1 MKKSILIILLFL
13 SGCALVFA
21 QDKDT
26 ITTES
31 GLKYIVLEKGS
42 GDHAVNNKAVEVN
55 YTGYLTDGKIFDSSF
70 KRNEPIEFV
79 LGQAQV
85 IKGWDE
91 GIALM
96 NVGDKYRLIIPPDLA
111 YGDKGA
117 GDAIP
122 PNSTLIFD
130 VELLSVSEPKTP
142 ITDALVDEIINGGID
157 AVIKKYYELK
167 KTHPNDYNFKESEL
181 NTFGYQ
187 LLQNGNT
194 DEAIKIFTVNAE
206 AYPNSF
212 NVYDSLG
219 EAYMAKGDKE
229 NAIINYKKSLELNPD
244 NENSKDMLQ
253 QLQK

>member
-1 MKKSILIILLFL
+1 MKKFSVIFLLVIAFT
-13 SGCALVFA
+13 AIVNA
-21 QDKDT
+21 QNQDT
-26 ITTES
+26 VTTES
-31 GLKYIVLEKGS
+31 GLKYIVLENGN
-42 GDHAVNNKAVEVN
+42 GEHAVNNKAVEVN
-55 YTGYLTDGKIFDSSF
+55 YTGYLPDGKVFDSSF
-70 KRNEPIEFV
+70 KRKEPIEFV
-79 LGQAQV
+79 LGEGQV

-157 AVIKKYYELK
+157 AAIKKYYDLK
-167 KTHPNDYNFKESEL
+167 KNHPDDYNFKESEL

-187 LLQNGNT
+187 LLQNGNV
-194 DEAIKIFTVNAE
+194 DEAIKIFKVNVE
-206 AYPNSF
+206 SYPNSF
-212 NVYDSLG
+212 NVYDSLA

-229 NAIINYKKSLELNPD
+229 NAIKNYKKSLELNPD
-244 NENSKDMLQ
+244 NENAKDMLQ
-253 QLQK
+253 KLTK

>member
-1 MKKSILIILLFL
+1 MYKGRLMKNVKFIFLILISCLFTIY
-13 SGCALVFA
+13 A
-21 QDKDT
+21 QNQDT
-26 ITTES
+26 ITTKS
-31 GLKYIVLEKGS
+31 GLKYIVLTQGKGQ
-42 GDHAVNNKAVEVN
+42 HAVNKKSVEVN
-55 YTGYLTDGKIFDSSF
+55 YTGYLLDGKVFDSSF

-79 LGQAQV
+79 LGEGQV

-96 NVGDKYRLIIPPDLA
+96 NVGDKYRLIISPDLA

-157 AVIKKYYELK
+157 AAIKKYYELK

-187 LLQNGNT
+187 LLQNGNV
-194 DEAIKIFTVNAE
+194 DEAIKIFSVNVE
-206 AYPNSF
+206 SYPEF
-212 NVYDSLG
+212 IQCL
-219 EAYMAKGDKE
+219 
-229 NAIINYKKSLELNPD
+229 
-244 NENSKDMLQ
+244 
-253 QLQK
+253 